1 MDGSDEVYMNIAP
14 EWDGRDERFDF
25 NSLTETE
32 IKQFKN
38 LKKILIFGNDKDATK
53 LRKTC
58 TPLGIEVEPLA
69 TLI

>member
-1 MDGSDEVYMNIAP
+1 MN
-14 EWDGRDERFDF
+14 
-25 NSLTETE
+25 

-58 TPLGIEVEPLA
+58 DPLGIEVEPLA
-69 TLI
+69 TLE